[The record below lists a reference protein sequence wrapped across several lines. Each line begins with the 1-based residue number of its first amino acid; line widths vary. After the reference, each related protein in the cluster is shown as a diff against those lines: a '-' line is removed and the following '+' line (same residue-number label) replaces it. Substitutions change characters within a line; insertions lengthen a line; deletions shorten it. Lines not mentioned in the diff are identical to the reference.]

1 MLSAADMFGL
11 GDNRLSAQ
19 KVIMGRNK
27 GRSAKKRE
35 RGKKATAASA
45 GVDTVREELLQ
56 DAGGFDWGWPSFDM
70 VVGSHELTQRLV
82 AGGFSG
88 CGYGVIPDG
97 PPFISLMGD
106 NLPGMKS
113 ALALIKEWTTL
124 SGPNAIRIEIAY
136 DGPGYVLAI
145 SQQLDLLR
153 WRLSGIDTVG
163 HPLIVTMSHMKRMDS
178 RHPNLDHLADYAQEP
193 VAPLWLIVN
202 EMPKGAL
209 GKGSRTY
216 EFVPQWDNAVL
227 LPGIDIYRT
236 PDERPAD
243 SMAKLVD
250 EVIETSREWPPSSD
264 KDSAVVATT
273 RERRLSASLPKTLHV
288 LRNTDLA
295 KHLFDHGGALGAAR
309 WQVEQAICN
318 LQSAKFL
325 AYQPSSKAKRLS
337 MIADIRNQLLEPAST
352 MVDLAEMPIDELSK
366 QLALDAGYLLR
377 RLEPERPLAD
387 AVGDRIARI
396 KELGYG

>member
-1 MLSAADMFGL
+1 MFGL

-19 KVIMGRNK
+19 IVIMARHK
-27 GRSAKKRE
+27 GKGAKKPE
-35 RGKKATAASA
+35 RGKKATSASA
-45 GVDTVREELLQ
+45 GPDTVREELLQ

-70 VVGSHELTQRLV
+70 VVGSHELTRRLV

-113 ALALIKEWTTL
+113 ALALMKGWTTL

-153 WRLSGIDTVG
+153 WRLSGIDTVSR
-163 HPLIVTMSHMKRMDS
+163 PLIVTMSHMKRMDS

-202 EMPKGAL
+202 EMPEGAP

-216 EFVPQWDNAVL
+216 SFVPHWDNAIL

-236 PDERPAD
+236 PSERPAD
-243 SMAKLVD
+243 SMATLAD
-250 EVIETSREWPPSSD
+250 EVSEPSREWPPRPD
-264 KDSAVVATT
+264 KDSAVVAKT
-273 RERRLSASLPKTLHV
+273 RERRLSASMPKTLHV

-295 KHLFDHGGALGAAR
+295 KHLFDHGDAQGSAR

-318 LQSAKFL
+318 IQSAKFL
-325 AYQPSSKAKRLS
+325 AYKPSSKAKRLS
-337 MIADIRNQLLEPAST
+337 MIADIRNQVLEPAS
-352 MVDLAEMPIDELSK
+352 MAVDLAEVQIDELTK

-377 RLEPERPLAD
+377 RLEPDRPVAD
-387 AVGDRIARI
+387 AVGDRIARV